1 LGARAHSAGEAVKF
15 VGLVYVAFL
24 LLSLAGERLRNMPL
38 QLVGNAT
45 GFVLAVLLYRL
56 FAPADP
62 HTALA
67 LLPLAFI
74 HYVIQGVGQVRADA
88 GTLRLALLPFAVY
101 LMVLGYLIAR
111 STFAPIALGLLIAL
125 AGLGWLIAVV
135 PRVPTWSALAVVLF
149 GIVAEVALAIW
160 LLVAPEP

>member
-1 LGARAHSAGEAVKF
+1 MV

-24 LLSLAGERLRNMPL
+24 LLSLAGMTLRSMPL
-38 QLVGNAT
+38 KLVGNAT

-62 HTALA
+62 HIALA

-101 LMVLGYLIAR
+101 LMVLGYLIVE
-111 STFAPIALGLLIAL
+111 STFAPVGLGVLVIL
-125 AGLGWLIAVV
+125 AGVGWLITVV
-135 PRVPTWSALAVVLF
+135 PGAPTWSTLAVVAF
-149 GIVAEVALAIW
+149 GVIAEVALAIW
-160 LLVAPEP
+160 LLIAPSS

>member
-1 LGARAHSAGEAVKF
+1 VKI

-24 LLSLAGERLRNMPL
+24 LLSLAGTTLRNVPL
-38 QLVGNAT
+38 QLVANAT

-62 HTALA
+62 LIALA

-101 LMVLGYLIAR
+101 LMVLGYLIAQ
-111 STFAPIALGLLIAL
+111 STFAPVPLGVLMVL
-125 AGLGWLIAVV
+125 AGLAWLIAVM
-135 PRVPTWSALAVVLF
+135 PGVPTWSTLAVVAF
-149 GIVAEVALAIW
+149 GVIAEVALMIW
-160 LLVAPEP
+160 LLIAPER

>member
-1 LGARAHSAGEAVKF
+1 VRI
-15 VGLVYVAFL
+15 VGIVYVAFL
-24 LLSLAGERLRNMPL
+24 LLSAAGTTLRNLPL
-38 QLVGNAT
+38 QLAANAT

-62 HTALA
+62 LIALA
-67 LLPLAFI
+67 LLPLALI

-88 GTLRLALLPFAVY
+88 DTQRLALLPFAAF

-111 STFAPIALGLLIAL
+111 STFAPDALGVLIAL
-125 AGLGWLIAVV
+125 AGLAWLIAVV
-135 PRVPTWSALAVVLF
+135 PGVPTWSTLAIVLF

-160 LLVAPEP
+160 LLLEAQPG

>member
-1 LGARAHSAGEAVKF
+1 MKI

-24 LLSLAGERLRNMPL
+24 LLSLAGDRLRNTPL

-62 HTALA
+62 LIALA

-74 HYVIQGVGQVRADA
+74 HYAIQGVGQVRADA
-88 GTLRLALLPFAVY
+88 GMLRLALLPFAAY

-111 STFAPIALGLLIAL
+111 STFAPIALGVLIAL
-125 AGLGWLIAVV
+125 AGLAWLIAVV
-135 PRVPTWSALAVVLF
+135 PRVPTWSTLAVVVL
-149 GIVAEVALAIW
+149 GVVAEVTLAIW
-160 LLVAPEP
+160 LLIAPER

>member
-1 LGARAHSAGEAVKF
+1 VKI

-24 LLSLAGERLRNMPL
+24 LLSFAGMKLRNVPL
-38 QLVGNAT
+38 QLVASAT

-62 HTALA
+62 HIALA

-74 HYVIQGVGQVRADA
+74 HYVIQGVGQVRADL

-101 LMVLGYLIAR
+101 LMVLGYLIAG
-111 STFAPIALGLLIAL
+111 STFAPVPLGVLIVL
-125 AGLGWLIAVV
+125 AGLAWLIAVV
-135 PRVPTWSALAVVLF
+135 PGVPTWSTLAVVFF

-160 LLVAPEP
+160 LLIAPER

>member
-1 LGARAHSAGEAVKF
+1 MKT

-24 LLSLAGERLRNMPL
+24 LLSLAGDRLRNTPL

-62 HTALA
+62 PIALV

-88 GTLRLALLPFAVY
+88 GMLRLALLPFAAY

-111 STFAPIALGLLIAL
+111 STFAPVALGVLIAL
-125 AGLGWLIAVV
+125 SGLTWLIVVV
-135 PRVPTWSALAVVLF
+135 PRVPTWSTLTVAFF
-149 GIVAEVALAIW
+149 GVVAEVALAIW
-160 LLVAPEP
+160 LLMAPDR

>member
-1 LGARAHSAGEAVKF
+1 MV

-24 LLSLAGERLRNMPL
+24 LLSLAGMTLRSMPL
-38 QLVGNAT
+38 KLVGNAT

-62 HTALA
+62 HIALA

-88 GTLRLALLPFAVY
+88 GTLRLALLPFAAY
-101 LMVLGYLIAR
+101 LMVLGYLIVR
-111 STFAPIALGLLIAL
+111 STFAPAALGVLVVL
-125 AGLGWLIAVV
+125 AGVAWLIAVV
-135 PRVPTWSALAVVLF
+135 PGAPTWSTLAVVAF
-149 GIVAEVALAIW
+149 GVIAEVALAIW
-160 LLVAPEP
+160 LLIAPSS

>member
-1 LGARAHSAGEAVKF
+1 MKI

-24 LLSLAGERLRNMPL
+24 LLSLAGMTLRNMPL

-62 HTALA
+62 HIALA
-67 LLPLAFI
+67 LLPLAFS

-88 GTLRLALLPFAVY
+88 GTLRLALVPFAAY

-111 STFAPIALGLLIAL
+111 STFAPAALGVLIVL
-125 AGLGWLIAVV
+125 AGLAWLITVV
-135 PRVPTWSALAVVLF
+135 PGVPTWSTLAVVLF
-149 GIVAEVALAIW
+149 GGVAEVALAIW
-160 LLVAPEP
+160 LLIAPER

>member
-1 LGARAHSAGEAVKF
+1 MKIIGV
-15 VGLVYVAFL
+15 VYVAFL
-24 LLSLAGERLRNMPL
+24 LLSVAGTRLRNAPL
-38 QLVGNAT
+38 RLVANAT

-62 HTALA
+62 QIALA

-88 GTLRLALLPFAVY
+88 GTQRLALLPFAAY

-111 STFAPIALGLLIAL
+111 STFAPVALGVVIGI
-125 AGLGWLIAVV
+125 AGLLWLIAAM
-135 PRVPTWSALAVVLF
+135 PRLPTWSTLAVVLF
-149 GIVAEVALAIW
+149 GVVAEVALAIW
-160 LLVAPEP
+160 LLIAPSS

>member
-1 LGARAHSAGEAVKF
+1 MKI

-24 LLSLAGERLRNMPL
+24 LLSLAGMTLRNMPL

-45 GFVLAVLLYRL
+45 GFVLAVLLFRL

-62 HTALA
+62 LIALA
-67 LLPLAFI
+67 LLPLALI

-88 GTLRLALLPFAVY
+88 ATLRLALLPFTAY

-111 STFAPIALGLLIAL
+111 STFAPVALGVLIAL
-125 AGLGWLIAVV
+125 AGLAWLIAVV
-135 PRVPTWSALAVVLF
+135 PRVPSWSTLAVVLF
-149 GIVAEVALAIW
+149 GVVAEVALALW
-160 LLVAPEP
+160 LLIAP